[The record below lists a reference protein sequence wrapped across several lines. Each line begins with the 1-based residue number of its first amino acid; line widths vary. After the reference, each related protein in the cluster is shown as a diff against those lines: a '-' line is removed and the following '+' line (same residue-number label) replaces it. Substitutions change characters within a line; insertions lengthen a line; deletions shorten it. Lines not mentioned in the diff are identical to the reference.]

1 MTNHTLQLADRVR
14 GLTAPTTFGRVL
26 GVPPEGSVAL
36 TSGSPDVGLLPAD
49 EIADATAAV
58 IADPVRRA
66 RALDYAARPGS
77 LELREWIAAREGVD
91 PSRVFITNGALH
103 AISVSLQSTVNPGDV
118 LVVESPLYPL
128 ALSVAQ
134 LTGAVVE
141 TVPTDAHGLD
151 VDALEA
157 KLSAGLRPAA
167 VYVVPD
173 FQNPSG
179 AVLAPER
186 RVRLVELAERY
197 GFVVVS
203 DNPYATLRWAGEVI
217 PDLDPASDRVIHA
230 NTFSKVLG
238 PGLRVGWL
246 VLPEWAY
253 PGAVDIRARTDQ
265 HPSSLIQEIVAEI
278 AARRGRFD
286 EIARRATAEYA
297 VRAEAL
303 IGGLRDGLG
312 DAIDVATPEGGLFA
326 WVRLNRVGADE
337 FAEHLAGR
345 GILVNPGSQFSP
357 AGTATADTLT
367 RIRLTFARHDA
378 DTLRQAARSI
388 SEAHHDLEAA
398 RR

>member
-134 LTGAVVE
+134 LTGAAIE

-157 KLSAGLRPAA
+157 KLSAGLRPSA

-186 RVRLVELAERY
+186 RVRLVELAE
-197 GFVVVS
+197 
-203 DNPYATLRWAGEVI
+203 LRLRRRLRQSVRDAAVGGEDI